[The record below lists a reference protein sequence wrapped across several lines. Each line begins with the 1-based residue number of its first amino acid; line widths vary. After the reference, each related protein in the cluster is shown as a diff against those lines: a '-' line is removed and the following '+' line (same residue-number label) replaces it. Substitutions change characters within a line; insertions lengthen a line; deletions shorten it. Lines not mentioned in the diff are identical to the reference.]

1 MAIDVICTGCHK
13 RFQVSDQYA
22 GQKGP
27 CPGCKTIIE
36 IPRLEDVVVVH
47 ERETTSTGAPAKLD
61 SIRRQQTTVSKLEL
75 VISTSCI
82 LCGLILAFIVR
93 TSLPDAN
100 STPSGLLPWL
110 AGIALGAGTSLL
122 GYVVLRPQDTEIVN
136 NRTTL
141 LKGILIGV
149 SYGILWRI
157 FGYVVVEILTE
168 SDGVILPAVIIL
180 ALAVVGVASFVPAFV
195 FSLEYMQG
203 FVHVFLFIAS
213 LAIYALIAGKIAFI
227 AC

>member
-47 ERETTSTGAPAKLD
+47 ERETTRTGAPAKLD

-82 LCGLILAFIVR
+82 LCGLILAFMVR
-93 TSLPDAN
+93 TSLPDEN

-110 AGIALGAGTSLL
+110 AGIGLGAGTSLL
-122 GYVVLRPQDTEIVN
+122 GYIVLRPQDTEIAN

-157 FGYVVVEILTE
+157 FGKMNLQPFHFHVPFYHTFHIL
-168 SDGVILPAVIIL
+168 
-180 ALAVVGVASFVPAFV
+180 
-195 FSLEYMQG
+195 
-203 FVHVFLFIAS
+203 
-213 LAIYALIAGKIAFI
+213 
-227 AC
+227 

>member
-47 ERETTSTGAPAKLD
+47 ERETTKTGAPAKLN
-61 SIRRQQTTVSKLEL
+61 SIRRRETTVSKLEL
-75 VISTSCI
+75 ILSAGCI
-82 LCGLILAFIVR
+82 LFGFILAFIVR
-93 TSLPDAN
+93 STLQDENSL
-100 STPSGLLPWL
+100 PSGLFPWL
-110 AGIALGAGTSLL
+110 AGIALGCGTSLL
-122 GYVVLRPQDTEIVN
+122 VYIVLRSQDTDINN
-136 NRTTL
+136 NRNTL
-141 LKGILIGV
+141 IKGILIGV
-149 SYGILWRI
+149 LYGVLWRL
-157 FGYVVVEILTE
+157 FGYVVVVWLTE

-180 ALAVVGVASFVPAFV
+180 GLAIVGVASFVPAFV

-203 FVHVFLFIAS
+203 FIHVFLFAAA
-213 LAIYALIAGKIAFI
+213 LAIYALLAGDIAFI
-227 AC
+227 AS